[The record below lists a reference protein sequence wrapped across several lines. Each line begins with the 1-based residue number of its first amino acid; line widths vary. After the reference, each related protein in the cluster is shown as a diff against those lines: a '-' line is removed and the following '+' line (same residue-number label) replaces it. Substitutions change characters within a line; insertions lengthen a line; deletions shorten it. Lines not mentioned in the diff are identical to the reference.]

1 MQRRRK
7 EKYFSWF
14 LSASNA
20 VYTSFTLEHRQWL
33 AGSVRFDLLLSPD
46 RFAEIKLLEYG
57 PRSIFLALYIILIIR
72 FTGMRNETLGD
83 ELLDREKGGRKSKE
97 FAFRKGTKASTEFVF
112 IPSLKHIRRPTKD
125 FVTKIKS
132 NSHAHVSM
140 ATNWVNSLRI
150 FPFFFFSPVSRSFTS
165 LFLVLYFSPIPP
177 GQSYHSITEDLICE
191 GTWEIFMNAY
201 NGFDF

>member
-1 MQRRRK
+1 M
-7 EKYFSWF
+7 
-14 LSASNA
+14 
-20 VYTSFTLEHRQWL
+20 
-33 AGSVRFDLLLSPD
+33 AGSVRFDLLLSRD

-140 ATNWVNSLRI
+140 ATN
-150 FPFFFFSPVSRSFTS
+150 
-165 LFLVLYFSPIPP
+165 
-177 GQSYHSITEDLICE
+177 
-191 GTWEIFMNAY
+191 
-201 NGFDF
+201 